1 MSKLI
6 FTDIDGV
13 LHPFGTVRQV
23 VVGDEW
29 QITGEGLFRWA
40 PLLWELI
47 APHDIR
53 LVVHSS
59 WRYNFSLD
67 ELRAW
72 FPEPM
77 QARIADVTRLAGR
90 HESIVDY
97 LADNR
102 AEDFIVLDD
111 EVAQFPEEWAPL
123 VACDSETGISDPDV
137 LNQIRAFVN
146 A

>member
-1 MSKLI
+1 MSKQI
-6 FTDIDGV
+6 FTHIDGV
-13 LHPFGTVRQV
+13 LHPFGTVQQV

-53 LVVHSS
+53 LVVYSS
-59 WRYNFSLD
+59 WRYNFRLD

-77 QARIADVTRLAGR
+77 QARIV
-90 HESIVDY
+90 
-97 LADNR
+97 
-102 AEDFIVLDD
+102 
-111 EVAQFPEEWAPL
+111 VA
-123 VACDSETGISDPDV
+123 SSM
-137 LNQIRAFVN
+137 
-146 A
+146 